1 MPHTAHLGADYHVL
15 TNEEKREHRKEIGE
29 VVLRPLRH
37 TGIAGKIWIGALL
50 IIFIFGCYAY
60 YLQLKNGLKVTAMR
74 DYASWGLYISNF
86 IFFVA
91 ISLVGALISSVLR
104 LTNFDWYR
112 PITRIAEIIAVS
124 AILFA
129 GLIIIVDM
137 GRPDRVLNLFI
148 HGRIQSPI
156 VWDVIVVTTYL
167 VTSLLFLYMPL
178 LPGIALCRD
187 KLTDKPKW
195 QRWIYKVLA
204 LGWNGSH
211 DQWKIMKRS
220 IAIICILI
228 IPLAISIHTVTAWLF
243 ATTLRPGW
251 DSTNFGPYFVAG
263 AFQAGTACVIIA
275 MFVFRKA
282 YNLQKYLTEVHFN
295 QMGKLLVFL
304 CLIYAYFN
312 LNEYL
317 VPAYKMR
324 GAEGKL
330 LNDLFTGHYA
340 PLYWSVQIFGMALP
354 AVLLLWKKARRPV
367 PIAIIAL
374 FVVVAAWFKRYLIV
388 TPIMLH
394 PYTPIQNV
402 PANWAV
408 YFPSWVEMAIVAASL
423 AGVLLIIT
431 IFSKFFPIISVWETL
446 ENEGI
451 ELEEMDNPETEPETA
466 KI

>member
-1 MPHTAHLGADYHVL
+1 MSQHAHLGADNIAHL
-15 TNEEKREHRKEIGE
+15 TDEEKREHRKEIRE

-37 TGIAGKIWIGALL
+37 TGWAGWLWIGFLSVIFL
-50 IIFIFGCYAY
+50 IGCYAY
-60 YLQLKNGLKVTAMR
+60 YLQLKNGLKVTGMR

-104 LTNFDWYR
+104 LTSFDWYR

-124 AILFA
+124 GVLFA

-156 VWDVIVVTTYL
+156 VWDVIIVSTYL
-167 VTSLLFLYMPL
+167 TMSVLFLYIPL

-187 KLTDKPKW
+187 QLTEKPKW
-195 QRWIYKVLA
+195 QRWMYKVLA
-204 LGWNGSH
+204 LNWNGSH
-211 DQWKIMKRS
+211 KQWSMMKKS
-220 IAIICILI
+220 IAVICVLI

-275 MFVFRKA
+275 MFAFRKV
-282 YNLQKYLTEVHFN
+282 YGLQKYLTEVHFN

-330 LNDLFTGHYA
+330 LNDLFTGHFA

-354 AVLLLWKKARRPV
+354 ALLLLWKRARKPL
-367 PIAIIAL
+367 PIAIIAV

-394 PYTPIQNV
+394 PYTPIQGV
-402 PANWAV
+402 PQAWTI
-408 YFPSWVEMAIVAASL
+408 YFPTWIEIAIVSASL
-423 AGVLLIIT
+423 AGVMLIIT
-431 IFSKFFPIISVWETL
+431 VFSKFFPIISIWETL

-451 ELEEMDNPETEPETA
+451 ELEEMDNPV
-466 KI
+466 K